1 MTVFINRGSRKK
13 ERRVWTVMIGM
24 WLRHF
29 LAKHFLSIKSLYCF
43 LKGLFP
49 EKEIPH
55 ALECIRWQEIS
66 GLFSVN
72 PAQCSLFHGT
82 YLWSNLPIFENC
94 LNKLLNRCTGLQ
106 IHCQIKSK
114 ENFVLWEGGHWLSS
128 WRCNAVRIIN
138 TLKVVTRKVVHSF
151 VGLKQR
157 NCNLVKIQ

>member
-1 MTVFINRGSRKK
+1 MRNLKISLSLSCQMTVFINRGSRKK

-82 YLWSNLPIFENC
+82 YLWSNLPIFFEN
-94 LNKLLNRCTGLQ
+94 LWKMF
-106 IHCQIKSK
+106 K
-114 ENFVLWEGGHWLSS
+114 E
-128 WRCNAVRIIN
+128 
-138 TLKVVTRKVVHSF
+138 TLKLMYRSTDPLPNQIQRKHCF
-151 VGLKQR
+151 VRGWSLTVILKVQ
-157 NCNLVKIQ
+157 CC